1 LNTPIRIA
9 DRERTLAKADTVD
22 GYIATLPADVQPIIE
37 EIRRLIRA
45 TIPDSGEK
53 ISYNMPTVT
62 IDGNA
67 LIYFAA
73 WKHHIGIYPI
83 PTLDDELESEVRPLR
98 AAKDTVKFP
107 LDKPIPYDLL
117 SRIALAVLD
126 KRRLG

>member
-1 LNTPIRIA
+1 MRIA

-62 IDGNA
+62 IDGHA
-67 LIYFAA
+67 LMYFAA

-83 PTLDDELESEVRPLR
+83 PVLDDDLESEISPLR
-98 AAKDTVKFP
+98 AAKDTVRFP
-107 LDKPIPYDLL
+107 LAKPIPYDLL
-117 SRIALAVLD
+117 SRIALAVLH
-126 KRRLG
+126 KRRSG